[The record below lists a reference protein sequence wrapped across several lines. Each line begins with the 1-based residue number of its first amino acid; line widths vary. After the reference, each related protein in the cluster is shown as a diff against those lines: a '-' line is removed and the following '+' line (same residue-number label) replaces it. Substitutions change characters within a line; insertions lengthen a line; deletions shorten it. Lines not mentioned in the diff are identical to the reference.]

1 MEIASIVPERV
12 ITRVLRW
19 FEQPRLARRLALIA
33 VLLSSTCLFTGF
45 YLDDYIGR
53 YVYSDLPGAKHLYKL
68 LAGGYGIATGNPAEN
83 LWQVE
88 QGWAPWWIYDHLLIR
103 LFRPFGELSHH
114 LDAWLWPRSAALQ
127 HLHSLLWLALLVWA
141 TTRMYRVAHGA
152 LIGGIAATLFAFDH
166 THGFV
171 VGYIC
176 NRHALITACLG
187 ILALGEYLRSRAQPS
202 LRRSAVAVALYTL
215 AMISGESTIAIGGYV
230 FAHLVFVETG
240 SWWRRALT
248 FAPYALITVGFRV
261 GYSLAGYGASGS
273 GMYVDPV
280 RQPLSFLGVFLER
293 TPVLILGQFL
303 FPPAEA
309 YVVASPVMAGV
320 ILATAFVMVV
330 VLVCT
335 LLPLLRDN
343 RMARFWAAGALLS
356 LIPAASTYPHNRQLL
371 FTSFGAMALIAQLF
385 QLHIIE
391 LGNKAHTLL
400 LKISREF
407 GGGLMFAHL
416 VISPLA
422 MPISTLGVLLANA
435 LHHAPQ
441 SIGDEVGGRDLVFI
455 TAPDYFAVKLV
466 QLDRRI
472 EHKPLPR
479 RIRALAFGYETV
491 TVHRTDARTL
501 ELDYAGGILSLPFLE
516 LYRDR
521 HIPMQV
527 GQQVELQGLRIEVLQ
542 TTSDGRVSKARFAFD
557 ADLDSPSFRFY
568 YWRDGG
574 FEPFIPPP
582 IGRQVIMP
590 RASLAL
596 GLS

>member
-1 MEIASIVPERV
+1 MEIASIVPEHV
-12 ITRVLRW
+12 IARVLRW
-19 FEQPRLARRLALIA
+19 FEHPRLAARLALIA

-53 YVYSDLPGAKHLYKL
+53 YVYSDLPGAKHLYQL

-88 QGWAPWWIYDHLLIR
+88 HGWAPWWIYDRLLIR
-103 LFRPFGELSHH
+103 LFRPFGELSHQ
-114 LDAWLWPRSAALQ
+114 LDAWLWPSSAALQ

-141 TTRMYRVAHGA
+141 TTRMYRVAHGP
-152 LIGGIAATLFAFDH
+152 LVGGIAATLFAFDH

-176 NRHALITACLG
+176 NRHALITALLG
-187 ILALGEYLRSRAQPS
+187 ILALAQYLRSRAEPS
-202 LRRSAVAVALYTL
+202 IVRSAVAVLLYAL
-215 AMISGESTIAIGGYV
+215 AMVSGESTIAIGGYV
-230 FAHLVFVETG
+230 FAHVLFVETG
-240 SWWRRALT
+240 SWWRRALV
-248 FAPYALITVGFRV
+248 FAPYALITVGFRAL
-261 GYSLAGYGASGS
+261 YSLAGYGASGS

-280 RQPLSFLGVFLER
+280 RQPLSFLGAFLER

-309 YVVASPVMAGV
+309 YVAASPFWARV
-320 ILATAFVMVV
+320 ILATAFLMVV

-335 LLPLLRDN
+335 LLPLLRNN
-343 RMARFWAAGALLS
+343 RLARFWAAGALLS

-385 QLHIIE
+385 QLHILE
-391 LGNKAHTLL
+391 LGNRAHTLL
-400 LKISREF
+400 LKLSREF

-422 MPISTLGVLLANA
+422 MPVSTLGVLLANA
-435 LHHAPQ
+435 LHHAPE
-441 SIGDEVGGRDLVFI
+441 SIGDEVAGRDVVFV

-472 EHKPLPR
+472 AQKPLPR

-501 ELDYAGGILSLPFLE
+501 ELDYEGGILSFGFLE

-521 HIPMQV
+521 HIPMRV
-527 GQQVELQGLRIEVLQ
+527 GERIELQGLSIEVLA
-542 TTSDGRVSKARFAFD
+542 TTPDGRVEKARFAFD
-557 ADLDSPSFRFY
+557 TDLDAPSFLFY
-568 YWRDGG
+568 NWRDGG
-574 FEPFIPPP
+574 FVPFKPPP
-582 IGRQVIMP
+582 VGEHIVMP